1 MRNLLGLTFGAA
13 LAVAGMGSSSGH
25 AQDAACPVKLGGIL
39 PLTGS
44 MGAVGKRI
52 ADSAQLAIE
61 HINEGGGVKGC
72 EVSFLLRD
80 DQGQPT
86 VGVDAAKYL
95 VEVERVPALTGTVSS
110 GVSLPILTSVAA
122 PSKVVQ
128 ITCCSTAAT
137 FTTLAQEGKTDGFFF
152 RTLPTVKTQAYA
164 SAKVAAERG
173 YKRIA
178 VVYINTDFGTGM
190 LQYFTTAIEKLGGEI
205 VAEAAY
211 NENQPSYRA
220 EVNVALA
227 ENPDAVFFVAFPQDG
242 ATMTREWISL
252 GGTQNLILNNALR
265 SPDYVEAVGAQYLQN
280 AFGMDNASAGGPTVD
295 SFRDAFQAKY
305 GESADGPGIATQYDA
320 AIVLG
325 LAMNIAPELTGSAIR
340 DSVREIQNPDGT
352 VIGTGPDEFAK
363 ALALIKEG
371 KPIRYVGATGPVVF
385 DANGDV
391 NGAALIWNIKDGE
404 LGVESTL
411 TIEDM
416 NALMQQ
422 VDG

>member
-1 MRNLLGLTFGAA
+1 MRKLVGLTLGGA
-13 LAVAGMGSSSGH
+13 LAAAAFGVSSGY
-25 AQDAACPVKLGGIL
+25 AQEVDCPVNVGGIL

-44 MGAVGKRI
+44 MGAVGERI
-52 ADSAQLAIE
+52 AESAQLAVE

-72 EVSFLLRD
+72 DVNFILRD

-95 VEVERVPALTGTVSS
+95 VEVEGVPAITGTVSS
-110 GVSLPILTSVAA
+110 GVSLPILTSVTA

-137 FTTLAQEGKTDGFFF
+137 FTELAESGESGGFFF

-164 SAKVAAERG
+164 SANVAAERG

-190 LQYFTTAIEKLGGEI
+190 LQYFRTAMEKLGSEI
-205 VAEAAY
+205 VATVAY

-227 ENPDAVFFVAFPQDG
+227 EDPDAVFFVAFPQDG
-242 ATMTREWISL
+242 ATMVREWISL
-252 GGTQNLILNNALR
+252 GGTQNMILNNSLR
-265 SPDYVEAVGAQYLQN
+265 TPDFVQAVGGQYLEN
-280 AFGMDNASAGGPTVD
+280 AYGMDNASAGGPTVD
-295 SFRDAFQAKY
+295 AFREAFQAKY
-305 GESADGPGIATQYDA
+305 NATADGPGIATQYDA
-320 AIVLG
+320 MIVLG
-325 LAMNIAPELTGSAIR
+325 LAMNIAPELTGPAIR
-340 DSVREIQNPDGT
+340 DAVREIQNQDGT
-352 VIGTGPDEFAK
+352 EVGTGPEEFAK
-363 ALALIKEG
+363 ALELIEAG
-371 KPIRYVGATGPVVF
+371 EPIRYVGATGPVIF

-391 NGAALIWNIKDGE
+391 NGAALIWNVTGGE
-404 LGVESTL
+404 LTVDRTL

-416 NALMQQ
+416 NAIMQEI
-422 VDG
+422 DG